1 MFSSLYYAGW
11 VVLAVAAIFHLLIH
25 KREPISTIS
34 WGLFV
39 FLVPILGP
47 ALYFTFGP
55 ERLIRQATKRKKI
68 ISTPP
73 LTPIANS
80 RSQTSEIGFNSNTDS
95 FFTLTQNITN
105 FPVSDGNRV
114 SFLHDP
120 QGALDTMVCAIENAK
135 TYIHLE
141 YYIIS
146 SDSITE
152 KIFDSLITARKR
164 GVEVR
169 ILYDSLGSLSLKRL
183 FFRKLRKAGIQISGF
198 LPFSLLPQRI
208 NLNFR
213 NHRKIIV
220 VDGETAFT
228 GGTNLG
234 REYLGNP
241 GDHQWRDFSIQLW
254 GPVCLQ
260 LEEVFREDW
269 KFTTSEDLSDS
280 KYFPSP
286 QKSGS
291 ARIQVIDSGPDT
303 FFRSLHRAIFWGI
316 TSATKQVSMM
326 TPYFIPD
333 SSLLT
338 ALEVAALRGIDLK
351 LVLPQKNDQKL
362 VRMASR
368 SYYSELLKSG
378 VKIYEFE
385 PKILHAKLITIDD
398 NFTLIGSGNMDIR
411 SFRLNFEITLLI
423 QDQEVTYQA
432 QQLFNN
438 DLEKSVNI
446 SSGNF
451 SKRGLLAEMVENGCR
466 ILAPIL

>member
-1 MFSSLYYAGW
+1 MFSSLYYASW
-11 VVLAVAAIFHLLIH
+11 VVLALAAIFHLLIH

-39 FLVPILGP
+39 LLIPILGP

-68 ISTPP
+68 ISNPP
-73 LTPIANS
+73 LSPFSTS
-80 RSQTSEIGFNSNTDS
+80 LSQKPNSNLKPDPKS
-95 FFTLTQNITN
+95 FFTLTQNTTN

-120 QGALDTMVCAIENAK
+120 KEALDTMVASIERAK
-135 TYIHLE
+135 SYIHLE

-152 KIFDSLITARKR
+152 KIFDSLIVASKR

-169 ILYDSLGSLSLKRL
+169 ILYDSLGSLSLKQL
-183 FFRKLRKAGIQISGF
+183 FFRKLRNAGIQISGF

-234 REYLGNP
+234 KEYLGNP

-269 KFTTSEDLSDS
+269 KFTTREDLSHP
-280 KYFPSP
+280 KYFPCP
-286 QKSGS
+286 KRAGN
-291 ARIQVIDSGPDT
+291 ALIQVIDSGPDT
-303 FFRSLHRAIFWGI
+303 SFRSLHRAIFWGI

-362 VRMASR
+362 VRLASR

-398 NFTLIGSGNMDIR
+398 DFTLIGSGNMDIR

-423 QDQEVTYQA
+423 QDKEVTHQA
-432 QQLFNN
+432 QNLFNT

-446 SSGNF
+446 SSERF
-451 SKRGLLAEMVENGCR
+451 SKRGLLTEMVENACR